1 MIPVDASLG
10 PELAEFWSK
19 KYKETKEELDNL
31 KTLVTS
37 KSVESSEILDTVRS
51 IKKTVD
57 DEATLRQKLEV
68 AVKEKEELASRVA
81 QLEAEQSLLSKQL
94 VLVVTPQAQ
103 LSVTQTK
110 LLAEEV
116 IQQRHS
122 AISRRF
128 PPVQFVE
135 RSEQMSFTFTDY
147 REMIGHLPDLFSQER
162 LRLQFVV
169 RPPGSLPLCLPVF
182 GQHGFW
188 FYAPFHEPFH
198 LVAQMGPNEW
208 SYLGQY
214 ISAPLAND
222 EMKLSEWMALEEETK
237 TAHCSRQAAL
247 TSDEDP
253 LVIRQ
258 RYETG
263 ERKIPCCSLQCVG
276 YSKLLCEA
284 LRVAAGN
291 ARLQQML
298 QQQQQ
303 TSTPKD
309 AQAGRSQEAADAS
322 QKKGKRKSS
331 CGGPLIQDKSLP
343 KKTRTSPKVIFKL
356 ESGLR

>member
-31 KTLVTS
+31 KTLVAS
-37 KSVESSEILDTVRS
+37 KSVESDEILDTVRS
-51 IKKTVD
+51 IKKAVD

-68 AVKEKEELASRVA
+68 AVKEKEELASRVE
-81 QLEAEQSLLSKQL
+81 QLEAEQSLLSKQ
-94 VLVVTPQAQ
+94 AQ
-103 LSVTQTK
+103 LSVTQAK

-116 IQQRHS
+116 VQQRHS

-147 REMIGHLPDLFSQER
+147 RGMIGHLPDLFSQE
-162 LRLQFVV
+162 RLQFVV

-222 EMKLSEWMALEEETK
+222 EMKLSEWMALDEEIK

-276 YSKLLCEA
+276 YNKLLCEA

-303 TSTPKD
+303 TSSPKG
-309 AQAGRSQEAADAS
+309 AQTGQPQEAADAS